1 MAITISVCNHK
12 GGVGKTTT
20 VINLAAALAEF
31 DKRVLVVDLDPQ
43 GNSTMVLFPGDPYN
57 AKTAID
63 LFKNESSMFD
73 NVSQPSRV
81 KNVWI
86 IPTNLDMMHIKGELS
101 TGMRSV
107 VALRNKFGET
117 AQREF
122 DYILLDCPPDLGA
135 FMNNAL
141 VISNYYLVP
150 VAAEDKFGLKGLTD
164 IFKMADDIRAT
175 TLNPNLKLLGILIT
189 LFDSR
194 TNNSKRMED
203 LLRKQL
209 PDKLLKTTINRNTD
223 LSQANTKDKTVFQHD
238 RRAQGAKDY
247 LDLAKEV
254 IERVEE
260 KRVEGAGR
268 VDQGTGV
275 NAQTAQPAAV

>member
-20 VINLAAALAEF
+20 VINLAAALAE
-31 DKRVLVVDLDPQ
+31 KGKKVLVVDLDPQ

-63 LFKNESSMFD
+63 LFKNEASMFD
-73 NVSQPSRV
+73 NVSQPSKV

-86 IPTNLDMMHIKGELS
+86 IPTNLEMMHIKGELS
-101 TGMRSV
+101 SGMRSV
-107 VALRNKFGET
+107 VALRNKFSEA
-117 AQREF
+117 AQKEF
-122 DYILLDCPPDLGA
+122 DYVLIDCPPDLGA

-164 IFKMADDIRAT
+164 IFKMANEIGAT
-175 TLNPNLKLLGILIT
+175 ALNPNLKLLGILIT

-194 TNNSKRMED
+194 TSNSKRMEE

-238 RRAQGAKDY
+238 RRAQGAIDY
-247 LDLAKEV
+247 LALATEV
-254 IERVEE
+254 IENVEE
-260 KRVEGAGR
+260 RRIDGGLGVDAG
-268 VDQGTGV
+268 
-275 NAQTAQPAAV
+275 QPTETAAV

>member
-20 VINLAAALAEF
+20 VINLAAALAEKG
-31 DKRVLVVDLDPQ
+31 KRVLVVDLDPQ

-63 LFKNESSMFD
+63 LFKHDASMFH
-73 NVSQPSRV
+73 NVSQPSKV
-81 KNVWI
+81 PNVWI
-86 IPTNLDMMHIKGELS
+86 IPTNLEMMHIKGELS
-101 TGMRSV
+101 SGMRSV
-107 VALRNKFGET
+107 VALRNKFSEE
-117 AQREF
+117 AQKDF
-122 DYILLDCPPDLGA
+122 DYVLIDCPPDLGA

-164 IFKMADDIRAT
+164 IFKMAQEISAT
-175 TLNPNLKLLGILIT
+175 ALNPNLKLLGVLIT
-189 LFDSR
+189 LYDSR
-194 TNNSKRMED
+194 TSNSKRMEE

-209 PDKLLKTTINRNTD
+209 PTELLKTTINRNTD

-238 RRAQGAKDY
+238 RRATGATDY
-247 LDLAKEV
+247 LALATEV
-254 IERVEE
+254 IENVEE
-260 KRVEGAGR
+260 KGRADSRVG
-268 VDQGTGV
+268 VDTGEP
-275 NAQTAQPAAV
+275 AQAAPV

>member
-20 VINLAAALAEF
+20 VINLAAALAENG
-31 DKRVLVVDLDPQ
+31 KKVLVLDLDPQ

-63 LFKNESSMFD
+63 LFKSDASMFD

-86 IPTNLDMMHIKGELS
+86 IPTNLEMMHIKGELS
-101 TGMRSV
+101 SGMRSV
-107 VALRNKFGET
+107 VALRNKFSEA
-117 AQREF
+117 AQREY
-122 DYILLDCPPDLGA
+122 DYILIDCPPDLGA

-150 VAAEDKFGLKGLTD
+150 VAAEDKFGLKGLAD
-164 IFKMADDIRAT
+164 IFKMAREIAAT
-175 TLNPNLKLLGILIT
+175 TLNPDLELLGVLIT
-189 LFDSR
+189 LYDSR
-194 TNNSKRMED
+194 TNNSKRMDEM
-203 LLRKQL
+203 LRKQL
-209 PDKLLKTTINRNTD
+209 PDKLMKTIINRNTD

-247 LDLAKEV
+247 LALAMEV

-260 KRVEGAGR
+260 RRINQEPR
-268 VDQGTGV
+268 VDAGARAPQS
-275 NAQTAQPAAV
+275 AAV

>member
-20 VINLAAALAEF
+20 VINLAAALAE
-31 DKRVLVVDLDPQ
+31 KGKKVLVVDLDPQ

-63 LFKNESSMFD
+63 LFKNDASMFD
-73 NVSQPSRV
+73 NVSQPSKV

-86 IPTNLDMMHIKGELS
+86 IPTNLEMMHIKGELS
-101 TGMRSV
+101 SGMRSV
-107 VALRNKFGET
+107 VALRNKFSES
-117 AQREF
+117 AQK
-122 DYILLDCPPDLGA
+122 DYDYVLIDCPPDLGP

-164 IFKMADDIRAT
+164 IFKTAKEISAT
-175 TLNPNLKLLGILIT
+175 ALNPNLKLLGVLIT

-194 TNNSKRMED
+194 TSNSKRMED

-209 PDKLLKTTINRNTD
+209 PTQLLKTIINRNTD

-238 RRAQGAKDY
+238 RRATGATDY
-247 LDLAKEV
+247 LALATEV
-254 IERVEE
+254 IENVEE
-260 KRVEGAGR
+260 RRGADRGI
-268 VDQGTGV
+268 DISP
-275 NAQTAQPAAV
+275 TAQPAAV